1 MKRMLYTIIMLLV
14 TLIWAQV
21 TNAQKLPFQGRLL
34 ENGEPYN
41 GTVNLVFSINEI
53 SWSETHPNVQVMDGL
68 YSLDLGEENPLPQDL
83 FYGVQSRLLSIS
95 VNQTQLTPI
104 NIYPTFVGNKYHA
117 NVVGDTLNSTAIS
130 AEISGLGV
138 TDFRYYGGV
147 VKASVEN
154 ARNTGLYVSAT
165 SGQDNQ
171 SELNAIG
178 LSAFAENGRNING
191 QTELTNP
198 DLYLAGQLSS
208 LYGTSNVGGRALQAQ
223 YTAFGPGHGVG
234 LSGYSGGGGKNWGVW
249 GRAVSFTDSSQIAG
263 VFQSFGSGNG
273 SHVGVSGSA
282 TAANSTMNIGI
293 YGTALNSPNENWAG
307 WFDGDVKITGN
318 LIVEGDSPGTYTL
331 PDTISKSLT
340 GEGLRSVLT
349 AVAEGDG
356 AGSNAGFTGV
366 SRAQAGGNSGLRGYA
381 EGNATTTANHYGVLG
396 IGTVEGAGVGAGL
409 WGIATGGGSATKYGV
424 YGRSQGS
431 GSASSYGVAG
441 FNTSTP
447 TEEGNIWGGL
457 FAATGTGVPNTTNYG
472 VDARATKNAGKNV
485 GIRGYA
491 ANGSENWA
499 GWFDGDVKI
508 NGSLNLTGSQN
519 NVIEIDEAP
528 DGMDAVSYTITGV
541 GTVNKLY
548 RPLVGTSSVANGLN
562 GGVTGIGIALAGNTN
577 NTYGIFG
584 RATGETTAQLRGV
597 YGEAVSPASSTNWNV
612 GLWGSARG
620 EGTGMHLGL
629 YTNAT
634 GTHDNFGALTTAT
647 GDGKNNVGIRGLAAG
662 VGDGSTGYGVG
673 SYNTGVQ
680 GFARSNSWGNTGVW
694 GYVYNDP
701 TLGGIG
707 VDNIGVI
714 GRSEVNNGTPEM
726 SNIGVKGDA
735 WGSGINKGVVGTAQN
750 GVENWAGWFE
760 GDVKVTGNLVVDGQT
775 SKEFQLIT
783 SGNITATGIIHATEV
798 VETSDAQLKINVKP
812 LTNTLEN
819 VGKLRG
825 VTFNW
830 ASSSSDEYHIGLI
843 AQEVNSVYPEFVRTM
858 PNGSM
863 AINYSQMVSVLIEAI
878 KELNAKVDSLEEQNC
893 KLRSSLDS
901 QEEMKFEMAM
911 LRKLIMELV
920 SKQGKDLAE
929 TSIDK

>member
-293 YGTALNSPNENWAG
+293 YGTALNSPN
-307 WFDGDVKITGN
+307 
-318 LIVEGDSPGTYTL
+318 
-331 PDTISKSLT
+331 
-340 GEGLRSVLT
+340 
-349 AVAEGDG
+349 
-356 AGSNAGFTGV
+356 
-366 SRAQAGGNSGLRGYA
+366 
-381 EGNATTTANHYGVLG
+381 
-396 IGTVEGAGVGAGL
+396 
-409 WGIATGGGSATKYGV
+409 
-424 YGRSQGS
+424 
-431 GSASSYGVAG
+431 
-441 FNTSTP
+441 
-447 TEEGNIWGGL
+447 
-457 FAATGTGVPNTTNYG
+457 
-472 VDARATKNAGKNV
+472 
-485 GIRGYA
+485 
-491 ANGSENWA
+491 ENWA